1 MARRFFKIRG
11 ASPLGL
17 PYTLARGAPV
27 RPTPLA
33 WLASLRSL
41 ASSFAPLLVA
51 ATLSLAA
58 QSPASTAD
66 QSAADAS
73 KRAADRIRALQKES
87 DALAS
92 QERTLLVDLR
102 KLEVDRELKTEELAN
117 AEREL
122 RTTREKV
129 ATTSARAAALKNTA
143 ETERPEVER
152 RLVDLYKLGQ
162 AGYWRL
168 LVDVDNLRSIGRVY
182 RTAAALNR
190 LDRERVQQ
198 HERTLQSLKQER
210 ESLEA
215 HMREVIKL
223 QGQALAA
230 KAAIDRAVA
239 ARTALVASID
249 QRRDLNAQLTGEL
262 EAAQQRLQGTVA
274 QLGGRG
280 GAVLLPLA
288 PFRGALPWPAQGIVT
303 GRFGRQTNSR
313 FGTSIAR
320 SGIEIS
326 LAEGQPVRVVHEGNV
341 AFADQFTGYGNL
353 VIVDHGDSNYSLYGY
368 LSSIDTARGTHV
380 DAQAQLGSSGRD
392 PSGNPALY
400 FELRIDG
407 KPVDPLQWLRK

>member
-1 MARRFFKIRG
+1 MARRFFNL
-11 ASPLGL
+11 APL
-17 PYTLARGAPV
+17 APV
-27 RPTPLA
+27 FSRTALA
-33 WLASLRSL
+33 AT
-41 ASSFAPLLVA
+41 LLVA
-51 ATLSLAA
+51 ATLSLSA
-58 QSPASTAD
+58 QSPASTTD
-66 QSAADAS
+66 QSAADIAS
-73 KRAADRIRALQKES
+73 KRAAERIRALQKES

-102 KLEVDRELKTEELAN
+102 KLEIDRELKTEELAN

-122 RTTREKV
+122 RQTREKV
-129 ATTSARAAALKNTA
+129 AATSARAAALKNSADTQ
-143 ETERPEVER
+143 RPEVER

-168 LVDVDNLRSIGRVY
+168 LLDVDNLRSIGRVY

-215 HMREVIKL
+215 HVREVTRL
-223 QGQALAA
+223 QEQALTA
-230 KAAIDRAVA
+230 KAAIDRAVT

-249 QRRDLNAQLTGEL
+249 QRRDLNAQLAGEL

-280 GAVLLPLA
+280 GSVLLPLK
-288 PFRGALPWPAQGIVT
+288 PFKGALPWPAQGIVT
-303 GRFGRQTNSR
+303 GRFGRQTTSR

-326 LAEGQPVRVVHEGNV
+326 LAEGESVRAVHEGTI
-341 AFADQFTGYGNL
+341 AYADQFTGYGNL

-368 LSSIDTARGTHV
+368 LSSIEVTRGTHL
-380 DAQAQLGSSGRD
+380 DAQAQLGTVGRD

-400 FELRIDG
+400 FELRIDA
-407 KPVDPLQWLRK
+407 KPVDPLQWLKK

>member
-1 MARRFFKIRG
+1 MANRSFDSRRG
-11 ASPLGL
+11 LTTSPYIAVVVTVLI
-17 PYTLARGAPV
+17 V
-27 RPTPLA
+27 
-33 WLASLRSL
+33 ASL
-41 ASSFAPLLVA
+41 A
-51 ATLSLAA
+51 LSA
-58 QSPASTAD
+58 QSSTPND
-66 QSAADAS
+66 QAAADAAS

-92 QERTLLVDLR
+92 QERTLLVELR

-122 RTTREKV
+122 RQTRERV
-129 ATTSARAAALKNTA
+129 AVTSVRAAALQNSA

-168 LVDVDNLRSIGRVY
+168 LLDVDNLRSIGRVY

-198 HERTLQSLKQER
+198 HERTLQALKQER
-210 ESLEA
+210 ESLEG
-215 HMREVIKL
+215 HIREVSKL
-223 QGQALAA
+223 QAQALAA

-249 QRRDLNAQLTGEL
+249 DRRDLNAQLTGEL
-262 EAAQQRLQGTVA
+262 EAAQQRLQGTVT

-280 GAVLLPLA
+280 GAVALPIA
-288 PFRGALPWPAQGIVT
+288 PFRGALPWPAHGIVT

-326 LAEGQPVRVVHEGNV
+326 LAEGEPVRVVHEGTI
-341 AFADQFTGYGNL
+341 AYADQFTGYGTL
-353 VIVDHGDSNYSLYGY
+353 VIVDHGDSNYSLYGH
-368 LSSIDTARGTHV
+368 LSSIDVARGSHV

-407 KPVDPLQWLRK
+407 KPVDPLEWLKK

>member
-1 MARRFFKIRG
+1 MARLFSRLS
-11 ASPLGL
+11 AC
-17 PYTLARGAPV
+17 
-27 RPTPLA
+27 
-33 WLASLRSL
+33 
-41 ASSFAPLLVA
+41 SFAA
-51 ATLSLAA
+51 ATFLLAA
-58 QSPASTAD
+58 GLSPSAQAPAAND
-66 QSAADAS
+66 QSSTDAAA

-102 KLEVDRELKTEELAN
+102 KLEVDRELKTEELATI
-117 AEREL
+117 EREL
-122 RTTREKV
+122 QRTREHV
-129 ATTSARAAALKNTA
+129 ATTSARAAALKSTV
-143 ETERPEVER
+143 ESQRPEVER

-168 LVDVDNLRSIGRVY
+168 LLDVDNLRSIGRVY

-210 ESLEA
+210 DALEA
-215 HMREVIKL
+215 HIRDVTTL
-223 QGQALAA
+223 QQQALAA
-230 KAAIDRAVA
+230 RAAIDRAVA
-239 ARTALVASID
+239 GRTALVASID
-249 QRRDLNAQLTGEL
+249 QRRDLNAQLAGEL

-280 GAVLLPLA
+280 GSVMLPLA

-326 LAEGQPVRVVHEGNV
+326 LAEGQPVRVVHEGTV
-341 AFADQFTGYGNL
+341 AYADQFTGYGNL
-353 VIVDHGDSNYSLYGY
+353 MIVDHGDSNYSLYGY
-368 LSSIDTARGTHV
+368 LSSMDVARGTHL
-380 DAQAQLGSSGRD
+380 DAQTQLGTSGRD

-400 FELRIDG
+400 FELRIDA
-407 KPVDPLQWLRK
+407 KPVDPLQWLKK

>member
-1 MARRFFKIRG
+1 MERHFFNRG

-17 PYTLARGAPV
+17 PYTVARGAP
-27 RPTPLA
+27 TPRSA
-33 WLASLRSL
+33 PVARSLRSL
-41 ASSFAPLLVA
+41 ASFFAALCLA
-51 ATLSLAA
+51 ATMSLSA
-58 QSPASTAD
+58 QSPTD
-66 QSAADAS
+66 QSADAVS
-73 KRAADRIRALQKES
+73 KRAADRIRALQRES

-92 QERTLLVDLR
+92 QERTLLLELR
-102 KLEVDRELKTEELAN
+102 KLEVDRELKTEELAS

-122 RTTREKV
+122 RQTREKV
-129 ATTSARAAALKNTA
+129 AATSARAAALQNSA

-168 LVDVDNLRSIGRVY
+168 LLDVDNLRSIGRVY

-215 HMREVIKL
+215 HIRDVTKL
-223 QGQALAA
+223 QAQALAA
-230 KAAIDRAVA
+230 KAGLDRAVA
-239 ARTALVASID
+239 ARTALVSSID
-249 QRRDLNAQLTGEL
+249 ERRDLNAQLTGEL

-280 GAVLLPLA
+280 GSVMLPIA
-288 PFRGALPWPAQGIVT
+288 AFRGALPWPAQGIVT

-326 LAEGQPVRVVHEGNV
+326 LAEGEPVRVVHEGTI
-341 AFADQFTGYGNL
+341 AYADQFTGYGTL
-353 VIVDHGDSNYSLYGY
+353 VIVDHGGNNYSLYGY
-368 LSSIDTARGTHV
+368 LSSLDAARGAHV
-380 DAQAQLGSSGRD
+380 DAQAQLGTSGRD

-400 FELRIDG
+400 FELRIDA
-407 KPVDPLQWLRK
+407 KPVDPLQWLKK

>member
-1 MARRFFKIRG
+1 MARKFSKK
-11 ASPLGL
+11 
-17 PYTLARGAPV
+17 LAP
-27 RPTPLA
+27 
-33 WLASLRSL
+33 
-41 ASSFAPLLVA
+41 SFAAATFLVA
-51 ATLSLAA
+51 AALSLSA
-58 QSPASTAD
+58 QSPVAND
-66 QSAADAS
+66 QSAADAAS
-73 KRAADRIRALQKES
+73 RRAAERIRVLQKES

-102 KLEVDRELKTEELAN
+102 KLEVDRELKTEELAS

-122 RTTREKV
+122 RQTREKV
-129 ATTSARAAALKNTA
+129 TTTSARAAALQTTV
-143 ETERPEVER
+143 ESQRPEVER

-168 LVDVDNLRSIGRVY
+168 LLDIDNLRSIGRVY

-210 ESLEA
+210 DALEA
-215 HMREVIKL
+215 HVREVTKL
-223 QGQALAA
+223 QQQALAA
-230 KAAIDRAVA
+230 RAAIDRAVA
-239 ARTALVASID
+239 GRSALVASID
-249 QRRDLNAQLTGEL
+249 QRRDLNAQLAGEL

-280 GAVLLPLA
+280 GSVVLPLR
-288 PFRGALPWPAQGIVT
+288 PFHGALPWPAQGIVT

-326 LAEGQPVRVVHEGNV
+326 LPEGQPVRVVHEGTV
-341 AFADQFTGYGNL
+341 AYADQFTGYGNL
-353 VIVDHGDSNYSLYGY
+353 MIVDHGDTNYSLYGY
-368 LSSIDTARGTHV
+368 LSSIDVPRGTHV
-380 DAQAQLGSSGRD
+380 DAQAQLGTSGRD

-400 FELRIDG
+400 FELRIDA

>member
-1 MARRFFKIRG
+1 MANRCFSNRR
-11 ASPLGL
+11 GL
-17 PYTLARGAPV
+17 KTPPYIFLVLA
-27 RPTPLA
+27 
-33 WLASLRSL
+33 
-41 ASSFAPLLVA
+41 A
-51 ATLSLAA
+51 ALSLAA
-58 QSPASTAD
+58 QSPAPTD
-66 QSAADAS
+66 QSATDAAS
-73 KRAADRIRALQKES
+73 KRAAERIRALQKES

-102 KLEVDRELKTEELAN
+102 QLEVNRELKTEELAN

-122 RTTREKV
+122 RQTRERV
-129 ATTSARAAALKNTA
+129 AATSARAAALQNTA
-143 ETERPEVER
+143 DTQRPEVEG

-168 LVDVDNLRSIGRVY
+168 LLDVDNLRSIGRVY

-215 HMREVIKL
+215 HVREVTTL
-223 QGQALAA
+223 QERSLAA

-249 QRRDLNAQLTGEL
+249 ARRDLNAQLTGEL

-280 GAVLLPLA
+280 GAVMLPLA

-313 FGTSIAR
+313 FGTTIAR

-326 LAEGQPVRVVHEGNV
+326 MAEGQPVRVVHEGTI
-341 AFADQFTGYGNL
+341 AYADQFTGYGNL

-368 LSSIDTARGTHV
+368 LSSIEAARGTHV
-380 DAQAQLGSSGRD
+380 DAQAQLGTSGRD
-392 PSGNPALY
+392 PSGNPSLY
-400 FELRIDG
+400 FELRIDA
-407 KPVDPLQWLRK
+407 KPVDPLQWLKK

>member
-1 MARRFFKIRG
+1 MARRSINRG
-11 ASPLGL
+11 ASPLAAA
-17 PYTLARGAPV
+17 T
-27 RPTPLA
+27 
-33 WLASLRSL
+33 
-41 ASSFAPLLVA
+41 LLVA
-51 ATLSLAA
+51 ATLSLSA

-66 QSAADAS
+66 QSAADAAS

-122 RTTREKV
+122 RSTREKV

-210 ESLEA
+210 ASLEA
-215 HMREVIKL
+215 HMREVTKL
-223 QGQALAA
+223 QEQARAA

-239 ARTALVASID
+239 SRTALVASID

-280 GAVLLPLA
+280 GAVLLPLP

-380 DAQAQLGSSGRD
+380 DAQAQLGTSGRD

>member
-1 MARRFFKIRG
+1 MANRSFDSRRG
-11 ASPLGL
+11 LTTSPYIAVVVTVLI
-17 PYTLARGAPV
+17 V
-27 RPTPLA
+27 
-33 WLASLRSL
+33 ASL
-41 ASSFAPLLVA
+41 A
-51 ATLSLAA
+51 LSA
-58 QSPASTAD
+58 QSSTPND
-66 QSAADAS
+66 QAAADAAS

-92 QERTLLVDLR
+92 QERTLLVELR

-122 RTTREKV
+122 RQTRERV
-129 ATTSARAAALKNTA
+129 AVTSVRAAALQNSA

-168 LVDVDNLRSIGRVY
+168 LLDVDNLRSIGRVY

-198 HERTLQSLKQER
+198 HERTLQALKQER
-210 ESLEA
+210 ESLEG
-215 HMREVIKL
+215 HIREVSKL
-223 QGQALAA
+223 QAQALAA

-249 QRRDLNAQLTGEL
+249 DRRDLNAQLTGEL
-262 EAAQQRLQGTVA
+262 EAAQQRLQGTVT

-280 GAVLLPLA
+280 GAVALPIA
-288 PFRGALPWPAQGIVT
+288 PFRGALPWPAHGIVT

-326 LAEGQPVRVVHEGNV
+326 LAEGEPVRVVHEGTI
-341 AFADQFTGYGNL
+341 AYADQFTGYGTL
-353 VIVDHGDSNYSLYGY
+353 VIVDHGDSNYSLYGH
-368 LSSIDTARGTHV
+368 LSSIDVARGSHV

-407 KPVDPLQWLRK
+407 KPVDPLQWLKK

>member
-1 MARRFFKIRG
+1 MARRCFSNRRG
-11 ASPLGL
+11 LKTA
-17 PYTLARGAPV
+17 PYATA
-27 RPTPLA
+27 
-33 WLASLRSL
+33 
-41 ASSFAPLLVA
+41 LLVA
-51 ATLSLAA
+51 ATLSLSA
-58 QSPASTAD
+58 QAPAPTTD

-92 QERTLLVDLR
+92 QERTLLVELR
-102 KLEVDRELKTEELAN
+102 KLEIDRELKTEELAN

-122 RTTREKV
+122 RRTREQV
-129 ATTSARAAALKNTA
+129 AATSARAAALKTTA
-143 ETERPEVER
+143 DTQRPEVER

-168 LVDVDNLRSIGRVY
+168 LLDVDNLRSIGRVY

-190 LDRERVQQ
+190 LDRERVQE
-198 HERTLQSLKQER
+198 HERTLQSLKHER

-215 HMREVIKL
+215 HVREGTKL
-223 QGQALAA
+223 QEQAAAA

-249 QRRDLNAQLTGEL
+249 QRRDLNAQLAGEL

-280 GAVLLPLA
+280 GPVMLPLK

-303 GRFGRQTNSR
+303 GRFGRQTTSR
-313 FGTSIAR
+313 FGTAIAR

-326 LAEGQPVRVVHEGNV
+326 LPEGEPVRAVHEGTI
-341 AFADQFTGYGNL
+341 AYADQFTGYGNL

-368 LSSIDTARGTHV
+368 LSSIEATRGTHL
-380 DAQAQLGSSGRD
+380 DAQAQLGTTGRD

-400 FELRIDG
+400 FELRIDA
-407 KPVDPLQWLRK
+407 KPVDPLQWLKK

>member
-1 MARRFFKIRG
+1 MESRCFKNPRG
-11 ASPLGL
+11 FWLGAVGSWL
-17 PYTLARGAPV
+17 LAVSKQP
-27 RPTPLA
+27 
-33 WLASLRSL
+33 RSQKPA
-41 ASSFAPLLVA
+41 ASSRSTVALVTIVA
-51 ATLSLAA
+51 TATLSISA
-58 QSPASTAD
+58 QSPPATD
-66 QSAADAS
+66 QSAAATAA
-73 KRAADRIRALQKES
+73 KRAAERIRALQKES
-87 DALAS
+87 DALAT
-92 QERTLLVDLR
+92 QERTLLVELR

-122 RTTREKV
+122 RLTREKV
-129 ATTSARAAALKNTA
+129 AATSARAAALKTTA
-143 ETERPEVER
+143 ETQRPEVEH

-168 LVDVDNLRSIGRVY
+168 LLDVDNLRSIGRVY

-198 HERTLQSLKQER
+198 HERTLLSLQQER

-215 HMREVIKL
+215 HVREVAKL
-223 QGQALAA
+223 QAQSLAA
-230 KAAIDRAVA
+230 KVAIDRAVA

-274 QLGGRG
+274 QLGGKNG
-280 GAVLLPLA
+280 PVMLPLA

-313 FGTSIAR
+313 FGTAIAR

-326 LAEGQPVRVVHEGNV
+326 IAEGQPVRVVHEGTI
-341 AFADQFTGYGNL
+341 AYADQFTGYGNL

-368 LSSIDTARGTHV
+368 LSSIEVPRGTHV
-380 DAQAQLGSSGRD
+380 DAQAQLGTSGRD

-400 FELRIDG
+400 FELRIDA
-407 KPVDPLQWLRK
+407 KPVDPLQWLKK

>member
-1 MARRFFKIRG
+1 MARLSFK
-11 ASPLGL
+11 
-17 PYTLARGAPV
+17 
-27 RPTPLA
+27 
-33 WLASLRSL
+33 LASLRSL
-41 ASSFAPLLVA
+41 ATSVAAATFLVA
-51 ATLSLAA
+51 ALSLSA
-58 QSPASTAD
+58 QSPAPNDQPSAD
-66 QSAADAS
+66 AAS
-73 KRAADRIRALQKES
+73 KRAADRIHALQKES

-122 RTTREKV
+122 HGTREKV
-129 ATTSARAAALKNTA
+129 ATTRARAAVLKSTV
-143 ETERPEVER
+143 ESQRPEVEH

-168 LVDVDNLRSIGRVY
+168 LLDVDNLRSIGRVY

-198 HERTLQSLKQER
+198 HERTLQSLEQER
-210 ESLEA
+210 GALEA
-215 HMREVIKL
+215 HMQEVTKL
-223 QGQALAA
+223 QQQALAA
-230 KAAIDRAVA
+230 RAAIDRAVTG
-239 ARTALVASID
+239 RTALVASID
-249 QRRDLNAQLTGEL
+249 QRRDLNAQLAGEL

-280 GAVLLPLA
+280 GSVMLPL
-288 PFRGALPWPAQGIVT
+288 PPCRGALPWPAQGIVT

-326 LAEGQPVRVVHEGNV
+326 LPEGQPVRVVHEGTV
-341 AFADQFTGYGNL
+341 AYADQFTGYGNL
-353 VIVDHGDSNYSLYGY
+353 MIVDHGDSNYSLYGY
-368 LSSIDTARGTHV
+368 LSSMDVARGTHL
-380 DAQAQLGSSGRD
+380 DAQAQLGTSGRD

-400 FELRIDG
+400 FELRIDA
-407 KPVDPLQWLRK
+407 KPVDPLQWLKK

>member
-1 MARRFFKIRG
+1 MENRCFNRWRG
-11 ASPLGL
+11 LKTA
-17 PYTLARGAPV
+17 PYTITAAIV
-27 RPTPLA
+27 VVATV
-33 WLASLRSL
+33 SLVS
-41 ASSFAPLLVA
+41 
-51 ATLSLAA
+51 
-58 QSPASTAD
+58 QSPATTD
-66 QSAADAS
+66 QAAADAAS
-73 KRAADRIRALQKES
+73 KRAAERIRALQKES
-87 DALAS
+87 DALAT

-122 RTTREKV
+122 RQTREKV
-129 ATTSARAAALKNTA
+129 AATSVRAAALQNSA
-143 ETERPEVER
+143 EIERPEVER
-152 RLVDLYKLGQ
+152 RLIDLYKLGQ

-168 LVDVDNLRSIGRVY
+168 LLDVDNLRSIGRVY

-210 ESLEA
+210 ESLET
-215 HMREVIKL
+215 HIREVTRL

-249 QRRDLNAQLTGEL
+249 ERRDLNAQLTGEP
-262 EAAQQRLQGTVA
+262 EAAQQRLQRTVA

-288 PFRGALPWPAQGIVT
+288 PFRGALPWPAQDIVT

-313 FGTSIAR
+313 FGTTIAR
-320 SGIEIS
+320 SGIEVS
-326 LAEGQPVRVVHEGNV
+326 LAEGQPVRVVHEGTV
-341 AFADQFTGYGNL
+341 AYADQFTGYGNL

-368 LSSIDTARGTHV
+368 LSSVDIARGTHV
-380 DAQAQLGSSGRD
+380 DTQAQLGTSGRD

-400 FELRIDG
+400 FELRIDA
-407 KPVDPLQWLRK
+407 KPVDPLQWLKK

>member
-1 MARRFFKIRG
+1 MANRSFDSRRG
-11 ASPLGL
+11 LTTSPYIAVVVTVLI
-17 PYTLARGAPV
+17 V
-27 RPTPLA
+27 
-33 WLASLRSL
+33 ASL
-41 ASSFAPLLVA
+41 A
-51 ATLSLAA
+51 LSA
-58 QSPASTAD
+58 QSSTPND
-66 QSAADAS
+66 QAAADAAS

-87 DALAS
+87 GALAS
-92 QERTLLVDLR
+92 QERTLLVELR

-122 RTTREKV
+122 RQTRERV
-129 ATTSARAAALKNTA
+129 AVTSVRAAALQNSA

-168 LVDVDNLRSIGRVY
+168 LLDVDNLRSIGRVY

-198 HERTLQSLKQER
+198 HERTLQALKQER
-210 ESLEA
+210 ESLEG
-215 HMREVIKL
+215 HIREVSKL
-223 QGQALAA
+223 QAQALAA

-249 QRRDLNAQLTGEL
+249 DRRDLNAQLTGEL
-262 EAAQQRLQGTVA
+262 EAAQQRLQGTVT

-280 GAVLLPLA
+280 GAVALPIA
-288 PFRGALPWPAQGIVT
+288 PFRGALPWPAHGIVT

-326 LAEGQPVRVVHEGNV
+326 LAEGEPVRVVHEGTI
-341 AFADQFTGYGNL
+341 AYADQFTGYGTL
-353 VIVDHGDSNYSLYGY
+353 VIVDHGDSNYSLYGH
-368 LSSIDTARGTHV
+368 LSSIDVARGSHV

-407 KPVDPLQWLRK
+407 KPVDPLQWLKK